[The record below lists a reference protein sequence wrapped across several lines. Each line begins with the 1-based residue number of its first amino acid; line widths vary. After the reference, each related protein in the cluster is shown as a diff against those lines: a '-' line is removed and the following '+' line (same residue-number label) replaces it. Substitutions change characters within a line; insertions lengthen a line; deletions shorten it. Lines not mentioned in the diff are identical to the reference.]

1 MSFTYAFLIIVAVMP
16 VPRGTCKRPAAAL
29 AITGAGRPN
38 AAKRQ
43 KGGESQPITID
54 TSQLS
59 HPIVI
64 DEDAQR
70 ESLPTSPR

>member
-1 MSFTYAFLIIVAVMP
+1 MP
-16 VPRGTCKRPAAAL
+16 VPIGTRKRPAAAL
-29 AITGAGRPN
+29 AIAAGRPN

-43 KGGESQPITID
+43 KGNESQPITID
-54 TSQLS
+54 TSQPS

-70 ESLPTSPR
+70 ESLPTSP